1 MMRILVLSALPL
13 FVLLTL
19 AQEKQAPAPK
29 ASNPYYAIPLENAR
43 AENPVKSTSESLVR
57 GKKQYGYD
65 CVMCHGANGDGK
77 GDVAVDMKLKMND
90 ETNPALLKEHTD
102 GELFY
107 IIKKGK
113 DRMPP
118 EGDRVKDET
127 IWDMVNYVRSFARKA
142 ATDDKPAE
150 EKAPH

>member
-1 MMRILVLSALPL
+1 MTRILVLCSLPL
-13 FVLLTL
+13 FVLLVM
-19 AQEKQAPAPK
+19 AQEKPGPSPK
-29 ASNPYYAIPLENAR
+29 ASGPYFSVPVESAR
-43 AENPVKSTSESLVR
+43 AENPVKPTPESLAR

-65 CVMCHGANGDGK
+65 CTMCHGANGDGK
-77 GDVAVDMKLKMND
+77 GEVATDMKLKMND
-90 ETNPALLKEHTD
+90 ETNPALLKEHSD

-127 IWDMVNYVRSFARKA
+127 IWDMVNYVRSFTKPAPA
-142 ATDDKPAE
+142 DKPAE
-150 EKAPH
+150 EKAAN